1 MIVEIECLPTPPGTP
16 DVQFEHVEAA
26 IAVIQ
31 NSGLKYEVGA
41 LGSTVEGDPDE
52 LWPLMRRVHE
62 ACLESGAESLVSVN
76 QGRPAGRR
84 RRYAVDGGAHGPV
97 PERRARLVTTAL
109 RAARHY
115 LPAALFLAALI
126 AVWDVWVRVAGTPSY
141 LLPPPG
147 SLLDAFLDQRAA
159 LPGHIRT
166 TLSEALLGLA
176 FAALLGVGAAA
187 LIASLPLA
195 RRVLYPL
202 LVVSQNIP
210 VLVLAPLLAVWF
222 GFGLTPKVLIVV
234 LIGFF
239 PIAVNTADG
248 LMNADR
254 EMVALVRSMGADRL
268 KVLRL
273 VLIPSA
279 VPSFFAGLQIGAA
292 YAVIAAVIAEWM
304 GASSGLGL
312 FIIRSQ
318 RAFRTDQIFMAVV
331 LIALISI
338 TLFVCVHLLARYA
351 MPWRHAGAPTEG
363 N

>member
-1 MIVEIECLPTPPGTP
+1 M
-16 DVQFEHVEAA
+16 
-26 IAVIQ
+26 
-31 NSGLKYEVGA
+31 
-41 LGSTVEGDPDE
+41 
-52 LWPLMRRVHE
+52 
-62 ACLESGAESLVSVN
+62 
-76 QGRPAGRR
+76 
-84 RRYAVDGGAHGPV
+84 
-97 PERRARLVTTAL
+97 
-109 RAARHY
+109 
-115 LPAALFLAALI
+115 
-126 AVWDVWVRVAGTPSY
+126 
-141 LLPPPG
+141 
-147 SLLDAFLDQRAA
+147 
-159 LPGHIRT
+159 
-166 TLSEALLGLA
+166 
-176 FAALLGVGAAA
+176 
-187 LIASLPLA
+187 
-195 RRVLYPL
+195 LYPL

-222 GFGLTPKVLIVV
+222 GFGLTPKVVIVV

-312 FIIRSQ
+312 FIVRSQ

-338 TLFVCVHLLARYA
+338 ALFVSVHLLARYT
-351 MPWRHAGAPTEG
+351 MPWRHAGAAPEG
-363 N
+363 D

>member
-1 MIVEIECLPTPPGTP
+1 M
-16 DVQFEHVEAA
+16 
-26 IAVIQ
+26 
-31 NSGLKYEVGA
+31 
-41 LGSTVEGDPDE
+41 
-52 LWPLMRRVHE
+52 
-62 ACLESGAESLVSVN
+62 
-76 QGRPAGRR
+76 
-84 RRYAVDGGAHGPV
+84 
-97 PERRARLVTTAL
+97 
-109 RAARHY
+109 
-115 LPAALFLAALI
+115 PAALFLGALI
-126 AVWDVWVRVAGTPSY
+126 VVWDVGVRVAGTPSY

-147 SLLDAFLDQRAA
+147 SLLDAFLDQRGV

-166 TLSEALLGLA
+166 TLTEALLGLA
-176 FAALLGVGAAA
+176 LAALLGVTTAA

-222 GFGLTPKVLIVV
+222 GFGLTPKVVIVV

-312 FIIRSQ
+312 FIVRSQ

-338 TLFVCVHLLARYA
+338 ALFVCVHLLARYS
-351 MPWRHAGAPTEG
+351 MPWRHAGAPAEG
-363 N
+363 D

>member
-1 MIVEIECLPTPPGTP
+1 MT
-16 DVQFEHVEAA
+16 A
-26 IAVIQ
+26 
-31 NSGLKYEVGA
+31 
-41 LGSTVEGDPDE
+41 
-52 LWPLMRRVHE
+52 
-62 ACLESGAESLVSVN
+62 
-76 QGRPAGRR
+76 
-84 RRYAVDGGAHGPV
+84 
-97 PERRARLVTTAL
+97 AL

-115 LPAALFLAALI
+115 LPAALFLAVLI

-147 SLLDAFLDQRAA
+147 SLLDAFLDQRAV
-159 LPGHIRT
+159 LPVHIRT

-202 LVVSQNIP
+202 LVVSQNVP

-312 FIIRSQ
+312 FIVRSQ

>member
-1 MIVEIECLPTPPGTP
+1 M
-16 DVQFEHVEAA
+16 
-26 IAVIQ
+26 
-31 NSGLKYEVGA
+31 
-41 LGSTVEGDPDE
+41 
-52 LWPLMRRVHE
+52 
-62 ACLESGAESLVSVN
+62 
-76 QGRPAGRR
+76 
-84 RRYAVDGGAHGPV
+84 
-97 PERRARLVTTAL
+97 
-109 RAARHY
+109 
-115 LPAALFLAALI
+115 
-126 AVWDVWVRVAGTPSY
+126 
-141 LLPPPG
+141 
-147 SLLDAFLDQRAA
+147 

-166 TLSEALLGLA
+166 TLTEALLGLA
-176 FAALLGVGAAA
+176 LAALLGATTAA

-202 LVVSQNIP
+202 LVGSQNIP

-222 GFGLTPKVLIVV
+222 GFGLTPKVVIVV

-279 VPSFFAGLQIGAA
+279 VPAFFAGLQIGAA

-312 FIIRSQ
+312 FIVRSQ

-338 TLFVCVHLLARYA
+338 ALFVSVHLLARYS
-351 MPWRHAGAPTEG
+351 MPWRHAGAPAEG
-363 N
+363 D

>member
-1 MIVEIECLPTPPGTP
+1 VT
-16 DVQFEHVEAA
+16 
-26 IAVIQ
+26 AV
-31 NSGLKYEVGA
+31 L
-41 LGSTVEGDPDE
+41 
-52 LWPLMRRVHE
+52 
-62 ACLESGAESLVSVN
+62 
-76 QGRPAGRR
+76 
-84 RRYAVDGGAHGPV
+84 
-97 PERRARLVTTAL
+97 RLAWQ
-109 RAARHY
+109 Y
-115 LPAALFLAALI
+115 LPAAVFLAALI
-126 AVWDVWVRVAGTPSY
+126 AAWDVWVRVAGTPAY

-147 SLLDAFLDQRAA
+147 SLVEAFLDQRGV

-166 TLSEALLGLA
+166 TLTEALLGLA
-176 FAALLGVGAAA
+176 LAALLGVTTAA

-222 GFGLTPKVLIVV
+222 GFGLTPKIVIVV

-239 PIAVNTADG
+239 PIAVNTAEG

-312 FIIRSQ
+312 FIVRSQ

-338 TLFVCVHLLARYA
+338 TLFVCVHLLARYS
-351 MPWRHAGAPTEG
+351 MPWRHAGAATEG
-363 N
+363 D

>member
-1 MIVEIECLPTPPGTP
+1 M
-16 DVQFEHVEAA
+16 
-26 IAVIQ
+26 
-31 NSGLKYEVGA
+31 
-41 LGSTVEGDPDE
+41 
-52 LWPLMRRVHE
+52 
-62 ACLESGAESLVSVN
+62 
-76 QGRPAGRR
+76 
-84 RRYAVDGGAHGPV
+84 
-97 PERRARLVTTAL
+97 
-109 RAARHY
+109 
-115 LPAALFLAALI
+115 
-126 AVWDVWVRVAGTPSY
+126 RVAGTPSY

-147 SLLDAFLDQRAA
+147 SLLDAFLDQRAV
-159 LPGHIRT
+159 LPVHIRT

>member
-1 MIVEIECLPTPPGTP
+1 MT
-16 DVQFEHVEAA
+16 A
-26 IAVIQ
+26 
-31 NSGLKYEVGA
+31 
-41 LGSTVEGDPDE
+41 
-52 LWPLMRRVHE
+52 
-62 ACLESGAESLVSVN
+62 
-76 QGRPAGRR
+76 
-84 RRYAVDGGAHGPV
+84 
-97 PERRARLVTTAL
+97 AL
-109 RAARHY
+109 RTARHY

-126 AVWDVWVRVAGTPSY
+126 AVWDVWVRFAGTPSY

-147 SLLDAFLDQRAA
+147 SLLDAFLDQRAV

-338 TLFVCVHLLARYA
+338 TLFICVHLLARYA

>member
-1 MIVEIECLPTPPGTP
+1 MS
-16 DVQFEHVEAA
+16 A
-26 IAVIQ
+26 
-31 NSGLKYEVGA
+31 
-41 LGSTVEGDPDE
+41 
-52 LWPLMRRVHE
+52 
-62 ACLESGAESLVSVN
+62 
-76 QGRPAGRR
+76 
-84 RRYAVDGGAHGPV
+84 
-97 PERRARLVTTAL
+97 
-109 RAARHY
+109 AARAVRQY

-126 AVWDVWVRVAGTPSY
+126 AVWDVWVRVAGTPAY
-141 LLPPPG
+141 LMPPPG
-147 SLLDAFLDQRAA
+147 SLVDAFLDQRGV

-166 TLSEALLGLA
+166 TLTEALLGLA
-176 FAALLGVGAAA
+176 LAALLGVTTAA

-222 GFGLTPKVLIVV
+222 GFGLTPKVVIVV

-279 VPSFFAGLQIGAA
+279 VPSFLAGLQIGAA

-312 FIIRSQ
+312 FIVRSQ

-338 TLFVCVHLLARYA
+338 ALFVCVQLLARYS
-351 MPWRHAGAPTEG
+351 MPWRHAGAPAEG
-363 N
+363 D